1 MLTPSP
7 WTSLS
12 IGHRDGW
19 TKERAKAR
27 VQQEN
32 SKCHACSL
40 FELKPGFWPC
50 WISDAHSGDQ
60 PTNLPGFFG
69 VFMANKPI

>member
-12 IGHRDGW
+12 TGHRDGW
-19 TKERAKAR
+19 TKKAKAH

-40 FELKPGFWPC
+40 FEPKPGFWPS
-50 WISDAHSGDQ
+50 WMD
-60 PTNLPGFFG
+60 
-69 VFMANKPI
+69 